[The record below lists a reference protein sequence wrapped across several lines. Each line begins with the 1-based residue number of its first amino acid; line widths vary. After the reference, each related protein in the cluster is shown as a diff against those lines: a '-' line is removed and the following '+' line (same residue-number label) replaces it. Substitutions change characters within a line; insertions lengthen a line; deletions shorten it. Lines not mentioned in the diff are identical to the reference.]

1 MTRQRVEYL
10 SEEAHGRYPRGE
22 HEGWARVPCARCG
35 GDGRAPTLANR
46 VSVTVTCGRC
56 LGCGHCYER
65 VLDMKSAP
73 AHDAY
78 AAALAAEERRLDV
91 EEAELVEDLWDA
103 EPIEPTC

>member
-1 MTRQRVEYL
+1 MTRQRVEHL
-10 SEEAHGRYPRGE
+10 SEEAHARYRRGE
-22 HEGWARVPCARCG
+22 HEGWVKVECG
-35 GDGRAPTLANR
+35 LCLGCGQVFPPGHDVL
-46 VSVTVTCGRC
+46 VTCGRC

-65 VLDMKSAP
+65 VLDMKPTP